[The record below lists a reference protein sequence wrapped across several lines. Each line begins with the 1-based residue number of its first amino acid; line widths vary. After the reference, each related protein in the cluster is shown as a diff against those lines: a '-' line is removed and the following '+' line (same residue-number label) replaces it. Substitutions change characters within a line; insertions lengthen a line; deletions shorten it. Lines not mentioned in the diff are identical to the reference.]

1 MLQHN
6 LGGQPA
12 SRWRSLTRSRRS
24 CRRALRGSSG
34 ANSKPSQRG
43 AQPEALHAALLE
55 IATVHAR
62 CGRMSVA
69 IAASELHRCT
79 VEEVRGSSRRGG
91 RKQANAALHLCTAPR
106 CCAQPERTLY
116 LPSFAQLQLL
126 EIPSLTLRKRASE
139 LDCNV
144 QQLQLLDRARVLPWL
159 WSCIQRLNM
168 LVSTSREQ
176 LPCGTGTRPVTVRS
190 APYRPRGAPWAVA
203 KPQLTSLPARS
214 CQQL

>member
-1 MLQHN
+1 MRLY
-6 LGGQPA
+6 
-12 SRWRSLTRSRRS
+12 
-24 CRRALRGSSG
+24 ALRT
-34 ANSKPSQRG
+34 
-43 AQPEALHAALLE
+43 H
-55 IATVHAR
+55 V
-62 CGRMSVA
+62 VA

-159 WSCIQRLNM
+159 WSCIQRLKM

-176 LPCGTGTRPVTVRS
+176 LPCGTRTRPVTVRS

-203 KPQLTSLPARS
+203 KPELTNVPARS
-214 CQQL
+214 CQQLLTPPLTPNVNNFCGVSTFGVSHACCTVTTHLEASHQH

>member
-1 MLQHN
+1 MVLQHN

-43 AQPEALHAALLE
+43 AQPERVRLCLRLRLYALRTH
-55 IATVHAR
+55 V
-62 CGRMSVA
+62 VA

-144 QQLQLLDRARVLPWL
+144 QQLQLLDRARVVPWL
-159 WSCIQRLNM
+159 
-168 LVSTSREQ
+168 
-176 LPCGTGTRPVTVRS
+176 CGHASS
-190 APYRPRGAPWAVA
+190 A
-203 KPQLTSLPARS
+203 
-214 CQQL
+214 